1 MNEVAEPR
9 TRSVMTKTL
18 RKSLQRVLC
27 VALALSPASC
37 GGGIPDYPYAEEPD
51 PRGSEYV
58 IGTSDALE
66 ISVWKNGELDTKT
79 TVRPDGTITMPLIGD
94 VTAAGLTPTELK
106 REITKRLS
114 AYIRQEDA
122 IVTVA
127 VSGVNSYY
135 VTVSGNVT
143 GPGRYASQTY
153 LTVSDA
159 IALAGGPNRFA
170 SPEDTIVV
178 RRNRDGSVKRI
189 PINYELL
196 KEGQGLQMDLVLLRG
211 DQVFVP

>member
-1 MNEVAEPR
+1 MTMLR
-9 TRSVMTKTL
+9 CTRSGFEIRVAAAMRL
-18 RKSLQRVLC
+18 SLLLL
-27 VALALSPASC
+27 LALTACS
-37 GGGIPDYPYAEEPD
+37 GGVPDYPYAKEPD
-51 PRGSEYV
+51 PRGTEYV

-94 VTAAGLTPTELK
+94 VTAAGLTPTQLK
-106 REITKRLS
+106 KEITKRLS
-114 AYIRQEDA
+114 AYIREEDA

-135 VTVSGNVT
+135 VTVSGNVS
-143 GPGRYASQTY
+143 GPGRYSAQTY

-178 RRNRDGSVKRI
+178 RRNPDGSVRRI
-189 PINYELL
+189 PVNYELI
-196 KEGQGLQMDLVLLRG
+196 KEGEGLQMDVVLLRG